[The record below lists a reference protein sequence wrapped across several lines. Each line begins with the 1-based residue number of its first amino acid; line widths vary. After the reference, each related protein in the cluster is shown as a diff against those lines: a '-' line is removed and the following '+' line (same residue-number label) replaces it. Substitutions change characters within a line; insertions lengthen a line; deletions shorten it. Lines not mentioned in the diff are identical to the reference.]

1 MKGQFML
8 ISSIIAGLIV
18 ISVASAI
25 SEVQRQEFDNS
36 ETAYQLEMV
45 KEEAEKVPINKKGH
59 ENFQRLVSF
68 LPEATS
74 TTYWSSN
81 SCFNV
86 TVVST
91 DRRLQLDCIS

>member
-8 ISSIIAGLIV
+8 ISSIVAGLIV
-18 ISVASAI
+18 ISVTSAI
-25 SEVQRQEFDNS
+25 SDVQRQEFDNS

-45 KEEAEKVPINKKGH
+45 KEEAEKAPGNQKGR
-59 ENFQRLVSF
+59 ENFQRLVSL

-74 TTYWSSN
+74 TTYWSRN

-91 DRRLQLDCIS
+91 DRRLQLDCVS